1 VPLLEDFLIY
11 SEYGRSLANLH
22 LKYETFEN
30 TSCVIS
36 ISDHTK
42 SDSELYKV
50 EKMRFRKK
58 DDKSS
63 IHFNQFVT
71 ISNIPTELYEYRIN
85 GKSPIEWVMDRYVT
99 KIDADSG
106 IANDPNDFSE
116 DPKYVFNLLLSVI
129 SMTTQILDLQKTLP
143 KLEIPK

>member
-1 VPLLEDFLIY
+1 
-11 SEYGRSLANLH
+11 
-22 LKYETFEN
+22 
-30 TSCVIS
+30 
-36 ISDHTK
+36 
-42 SDSELYKV
+42 
-50 EKMRFRKK
+50 
-58 DDKSS
+58 
-63 IHFNQFVT
+63 
-71 ISNIPTELYEYRIN
+71 
-85 GKSPIEWVMDRYVT
+85 MDRYVT